1 MRQVEIFF
9 KQNKPRFNGKQ
20 RAPAKGFFCEVN
32 QIKKEMITMKNRKF
46 TKSLSLILSVVLVA
60 AMALFAVGCNG
71 NQNEDLDNQ
80 GTTNLIENGSVVG
93 QGEKSFTFTVVDG
106 EGNEVSCEI
115 KTDKTVV
122 GDALLELGLIA
133 GEPGAYGLYVKT
145 VNGITADYDVDGS
158 YWAFYID
165 GEYAMSGVDTTDI
178 TDGAVYMLKVEK

>member
-1 MRQVEIFF
+1 
-9 KQNKPRFNGKQ
+9 
-20 RAPAKGFFCEVN
+20 
-32 QIKKEMITMKNRKF
+32 MKNSKF
-46 TKSLSLILSVVLVA
+46 TRSLSLVLSVVLVA
-60 AMALFAVGCNG
+60 AMALFAVGCND
-71 NQNEDLDNQ
+71 NQNENLDYQ
-80 GTTNLIENGSVVG
+80 GTTNLIENDSVLG
-93 QGEKSFTFTVVDG
+93 EGEKSFTFTVVDG
-106 EGNEVSCEI
+106 EGNEVSCEV

-133 GEPGAYGLYVKT
+133 GEAGAYGLYVKT